1 MALSGSQLTGCAV
14 GAMLLPMVV
23 NAGEVDP
30 FTGAYYG
37 EVDFAPLTIIKKHDE
52 RYFAM
57 VATGTIEIE
66 MSDDGAFQAKNPQID
81 ISGQFGNK
89 VDGKYQS
96 KQVDI
101 YGSSYV
107 YQRKVL
113 EQPAISA
120 LYSADGSYSAFSP
133 MNHSQCS
140 SPFPNAEKA
149 THKLLTQSSKMAALI
164 KNIEQGRYDYGNID
178 SLLII
183 KDGDLVFERYFNGWQ
198 QDEPHTVQSVSKSLT
213 SLLYGMAEKQGMIQ
227 DDDSIAA
234 KYLSSYR
241 TYFVGDKA
249 NITLKHLLTMSS
261 GLYWDEWSTSYEDPN
276 NIRIKEIMSDDSVA
290 FTLSQDMIHAPGAQF
305 VYSGG
310 SVGVI
315 GEVVREASGHTS
327 VSDYAMK
334 GPFSALCFQN
344 AFWVKQNDQR
354 SNVAGGVY
362 LRPRDMAKL
371 GMLVLDDGKWNGKSL
386 IDAEWLVNSTTPAI
400 KTGLTGSEYSYYWWN
415 TTYRHNG
422 KRYPAIKAAG
432 YGGQDI
438 VIVKALNLVVVK
450 TASNFHARSLIDNI
464 MVNQILPTF
473 DH

>member
-1 MALSGSQLTGCAV
+1 MALSGSQLKGCIV
-14 GAMLLPMVV
+14 GVMVLPMVV

-37 EVDFAPLTIIKKHDE
+37 EVDFAPLTIIKKHND
-52 RYFAM
+52 RYFAK
-57 VATGTIEIE
+57 VATGSVELE
-66 MSDDGAFQAKNPQID
+66 MSVDGQFKAKNPQID

-113 EQPAISA
+113 EKPAITA

-133 MNHSQCS
+133 TSHSQCS

-178 SLLII
+178 SLLIL

-198 QDEPHTVQSVSKSLT
+198 QEEPHTVQSVSKSLT

-227 DDDSIAA
+227 GDDSLASTYLP
-234 KYLSSYR
+234 KYRALFDGEK
-241 TYFVGDKA
+241 T
-249 NITLKHLLTMSS
+249 NITIKHLLTMSS

-276 NIRIKEIMSDDSVA
+276 NIRIKEMMSDDSVA
-290 FTLSQDMIHAPGAQF
+290 FTLSQDMIHTPGEQF

-315 GEVVREASGHTS
+315 GEVVREASGHSS

-334 GPFSALCFQN
+334 GPLAALCFQN

-362 LRPRDMAKL
+362 LRPRDMLKL
-371 GMLVLDDGKWNGKSL
+371 GLLVLNNGNWNGKSL
-386 IDAEWLVNSTTPAI
+386 VDAKWLENSTTPVI

-422 KRYPAIKAAG
+422 KHYPAIKAMG

-438 VIVKALNLVVVK
+438 VIVKALDLVVVK
-450 TASNFHARSLIDNI
+450 TASNFHSRSLIDSI

-473 DH
+473 VR